1 MAVSDVV
8 ILQDFTGSFTDD
20 LPYHQVLLPAVV
32 NRITNPILA
41 PVFGTDLKLGIAS
54 FKDKPISPL
63 GAPSDY
69 VYKPEVALTNN
80 SNTIKTA
87 VLSWNTSTTT
97 GGIDEPES
105 QLDALLHATLDSG
118 GGLGY
123 RVGSFR
129 VVILSTDAP
138 FHIAGDR
145 AAVSADTVPNNG
157 DAVINPLED
166 YATISQVKT
175 ALESNNVIPIFLATS
190 EDVPTYQNLVTQLGR
205 GGVLPLGSKSEN
217 VADAI
222 KEAIARAR
230 NVVSDNL
237 GTSEADFINAV
248 SFSSRTGDKIV
259 FVGDGDDN
267 VSLSGVI
274 GNHFID
280 GGAGSDVLFG
290 GSGADKIDGGS
301 DNDNLVGGNGNDVLF
316 GSSGDDSL
324 TGNSG
329 NDFIQGDSGNDLLT
343 GGADAD
349 RFVFATGARFV
360 LSELGVDTIN
370 DFTPSQGD
378 KIQLS
383 QTTFNALSNTVFPSA
398 LNASDFAIVTSD
410 ALAATSSAE
419 IVYNN
424 TNGILYYNPNG
435 VIENFGEGGQFATL
449 TAKPDLTIASFEIV
463 V

>member
-8 ILQDFTGSFTDD
+8 FLQDLTGSFTDD
-20 LPYHQVLLPAVV
+20 LPNQKVLLPAVV

-41 PVFGTDLKLGIAS
+41 TVFGTDLKLGLAS

-63 GAPSDY
+63 GGPGDY
-69 VYKPEVALTNN
+69 VYKPEAALTNN
-80 SNTIKTA
+80 PTA
-87 VLSWNTSTTT
+87 VKNVIASWTAN
-97 GGIDEPES
+97 GGNDEPES
-105 QLDALLHATLDSG
+105 QLDALLHTALDSSS
-118 GGLGY
+118 GLDY

-129 VVILSTDAP
+129 VVLLSTDAP
-138 FHIAGDR
+138 FHVAGDR
-145 AAVSADTVPNNG
+145 AKVSADTIPNNG
-157 DAVINPLED
+157 DAVINPRED
-166 YATISQVKT
+166 YATIPQVKT
-175 ALESNNVIPIFLATS
+175 ALEKNNIIPIFLATA
-190 EDVPTYQNLVTQLGR
+190 EDVSGYKNLVTQLGR

-237 GTSEADFINAV
+237 GTAETDFINAA

-259 FVGDGDDN
+259 FVGNGDDN
-267 VSLSGVI
+267 VSLAGVT

-290 GSGADKIDGGS
+290 GSGADKVDGGS
-301 DNDNLVGGNGNDVLF
+301 DNDNLVGGSGNDILF
-316 GSSGDDSL
+316 GSSGDDVL
-324 TGNSG
+324 TGNNG
-329 NDFIQGDSGNDLLT
+329 DDFLQGDSGNDLLT
-343 GGADAD
+343 GGTSADK
-349 RFVFATGARFV
+349 FVFATGAKFV

-370 DFTPSQGD
+370 DFTLSQGD

-383 QTTFNALSNTVFPSA
+383 KTTFSALGNTVFPSA
-398 LNASDFAIVTSD
+398 LNATDFAIVTSD
-410 ALAATSSAE
+410 ALAATSAAE

-435 VIENFGEGGQFATL
+435 VVDTFGEGGQFATL
-449 TAKPDLTIASFEIV
+449 TAKPDLTTANFEIV
-463 V
+463 A